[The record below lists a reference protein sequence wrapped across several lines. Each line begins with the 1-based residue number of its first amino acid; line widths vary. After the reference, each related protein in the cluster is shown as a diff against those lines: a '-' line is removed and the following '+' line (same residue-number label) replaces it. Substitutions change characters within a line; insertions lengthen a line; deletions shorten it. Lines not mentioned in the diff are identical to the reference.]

1 MAQEKPIVTVL
12 DYGAGNV
19 RSLVNAVKFV
29 GWDIKFVKS
38 SDDIDNADIL
48 IFPGVG
54 AFGSAMAYL
63 EKKNYLEPLKQYVRI
78 SARFASPQLRSP
90 YVSYCA
96 EFAQSASRHVQV
108 HRCRQAILRDLHWYA
123 VSI

>member
-1 MAQEKPIVTVL
+1 MSASKPVVTVL

-29 GWDIKFVKS
+29 GWGVKFVES
-38 SDDIDNADIL
+38 SDDIDSADIL

-63 EKKNYLEPLKQYVRI
+63 HKMKYLEPLRRYVCN
-78 SARFASPQLRSP
+78 FTCFP
-90 YVSYCA
+90 
-96 EFAQSASRHVQV
+96 
-108 HRCRQAILRDLHWYA
+108 A
-123 VSI
+123 VE